1 MLNAKC
7 DINDDVRPIYF
18 FLSEYRRRGLAKQ
31 LGIAGNAGSINLL
44 VVINQ
49 LLSGG
54 NQSALLAN
62 VSMQIENQP
71 PF

>member
-1 MLNAKC
+1 VLNAKC

-44 VVINQ
+44 GV
-49 LLSGG
+49 GG
-54 NQSALLAN
+54 NQSAPLAN
-62 VSMQIENQP
+62 VSMKIENQP